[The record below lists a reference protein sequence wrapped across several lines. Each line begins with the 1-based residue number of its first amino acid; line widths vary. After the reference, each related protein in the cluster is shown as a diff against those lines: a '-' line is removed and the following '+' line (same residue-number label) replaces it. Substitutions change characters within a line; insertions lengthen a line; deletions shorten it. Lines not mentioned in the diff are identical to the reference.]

1 MCGIDG
7 PVSSA
12 TRPARPRGRLAKG
25 LLKAIVCT
33 LLVAGSA
40 QSGGAADAPPNPA
53 GPTMNADQPASTTT
67 AALPAD
73 PVSPP
78 GPTTGVAGPANP
90 STPTTT
96 PTVKPTTTPTAG
108 PTAPGGTVPRS
119 SGMWTLAF
127 GGDTLLTRRISP
139 ATDPFAGIRPPLAD
153 ADLAIVNLETAV
165 STRGRAEVKT
175 FTFRSAPSFAGAIA
189 RAGIDVVSLANNHSL
204 DFGLDALDDTVDNL
218 ARAGVAHVGAGR
230 NLAEALAPAE
240 FTIGATTVAVLGASQ
255 IIPSGAW
262 PATGTR
268 PGIASAGK
276 HTINRETQQ
285 LLSAVR
291 IAKRFNDVVVV
302 VMHWG
307 IEGNPCPSPVQQKLG
322 RILVD
327 AGATAVLGAHPH
339 ILQPVVPV
347 TTPTGDAVIA
357 YSLGNFI
364 WDPRSG
370 ATGET
375 GVLELRF
382 DGPRLVGIF
391 FAPHRLDSNG
401 WARTVDRSGAAG
413 RAISARAGGRCAGA
427 PGVSSWDAAPW
438 SDRSYDRRAA

>member
-1 MCGIDG
+1 MRGIDG

-12 TRPARPRGRLAKG
+12 TRPARPSGRFAKV
-25 LLKAIVCT
+25 LVKAIVCT
-33 LLVAGSA
+33 LLATGSA
-40 QSGGAADAPPNPA
+40 QSGGAADAPANPA
-53 GPTMNADQPASTTT
+53 GPTMNADQPVSTTT
-67 AALPAD
+67 VTQPAG

-96 PTVKPTTTPTAG
+96 PTAG

-119 SGMWTLAF
+119 SGTWTLAF

-139 ATDPFAGIRPPLAD
+139 AANPFAGIRPPLAD

-175 FTFRSAPSFAGAIA
+175 FTFRSAPSFADAIA
-189 RAGIDVVSLANNHSL
+189 RAGVDVVSLANNHSL

-218 ARAGVAHVGAGR
+218 ARVGVAHVGAGR

-262 PATGTR
+262 PATATR

-276 HTINRETQQ
+276 HTINRETQE

-291 IAKRFNDVVVV
+291 IAKRTNDVVVV

-347 TTPTGDAVIA
+347 TTPAGDAVIA

-382 DGPRLVGIF
+382 DGPKLVGIF

-401 WARTVDRSGAAG
+401 WARAVDRSGAAG
-413 RAISARAGGRCAGA
+413 RAVSARVGGRCPGA
-427 PGVSSWDAAPW
+427 PGVSSWDAAPT
-438 SDRSYDRRAA
+438 SVSYDRGSA